1 MNEDLRFTQVHK
13 PAFYEKDGSC
23 RTCWGHYCS
32 VVEWLGQYEDNFRL
46 NYFKRF
52 HDGGHQ

>member
-1 MNEDLRFTQVHK
+1 MNEDLGFTQVHK